1 MNRERLSNGGM
12 SSVRRRGRQAIRLGD
27 AAAELL
33 EQRISRRQASFA
45 AISELWERLLPAAL
59 SDHCRIVDMSGGH
72 LVVLVDSASY
82 ASELRWC
89 SPELL
94 EDLQQGCPKARI
106 KGIKV
111 SVG

>member
-1 MNRERLSNGGM
+1 MNRERLSDGRM
-12 SSVRRRGRQAIRLGD
+12 SLVRRRGQQAIRLGD

-33 EQRISRRQASFA
+33 EQRIARRQARFA
-45 AISELWERLLPAAL
+45 AITELWEQLLPAEL

-89 SPELL
+89 SSELL
-94 EDLQQGCPKARI
+94 EGLQQGCPKARI
-106 KGIKV
+106 KKIKV